1 MWHNRKYKKLI
12 LFWVVGLFSLQPYL
26 YALPDVLLSLDLE
39 NQKLVESSCLEYWG
53 ENWENEFEVSALSG
67 GLSGAGVFR
76 FKGKEQDCV
85 LRVSPDYLTEQECI
99 DAAKAMEAVA
109 KLNSAPNVCFLSP
122 GARLMIME
130 FFKGSTL
137 HPYDFKDETM
147 LTRVARTMAS
157 VHSAKAE
164 IGSSAF
170 DMWLSGI
177 DWFEKAKQENRLK
190 IPAFIEA
197 YDQWKEVTDLLNK
210 FPLEKGVCHGDPNS
224 LNILYT
230 DLEMKLIDWDF
241 AYSGILLKELAFVC
255 NFYDFSPEQES
266 MFLSVYL
273 GREMNATER
282 SLLYMCRVVGYLE
295 LAMHSLQWL
304 DDTGSTNISFDLWN
318 EYYDIIDSSFFYELV
333 VAHAEKRLEINEE
346 WSRNYSLTSFKKF
359 MERINSDT
367 FRSHWDYLNT
377 HLPQ

>member
-1 MWHNRKYKKLI
+1 
-12 LFWVVGLFSLQPYL
+12 
-26 YALPDVLLSLDLE
+26 
-39 NQKLVESSCLEYWG
+39 
-53 ENWENEFEVSALSG
+53 
-67 GLSGAGVFR
+67 
-76 FKGKEQDCV
+76 
-85 LRVSPDYLTEQECI
+85 ECI

-266 MFLSVYL
+266 MF
-273 GREMNATER
+273 
-282 SLLYMCRVVGYLE
+282 
-295 LAMHSLQWL
+295 
-304 DDTGSTNISFDLWN
+304 
-318 EYYDIIDSSFFYELV
+318 
-333 VAHAEKRLEINEE
+333 
-346 WSRNYSLTSFKKF
+346 
-359 MERINSDT
+359 
-367 FRSHWDYLNT
+367 
-377 HLPQ
+377 